1 MKRVRITLDPDEA
14 AQPPVYERL
23 TRDNALESVRIVNW
37 NVATPP
43 ATFLLRLTG
52 DYESFGATLA
62 GDETVLDFELF
73 PVGEVACHCYLVGEV
88 GPAARALFENFTRGS
103 LLTVPPIECHD
114 DGSSTFTI
122 VGTAADVQA
131 AVDGLPPGSSV
142 TVERVGGTRVTPDDA
157 LGRLSA
163 RQREALATAAALG
176 YYDTERSAT
185 CETVA
190 AEMGCATPTAAE
202 HLRKAEATLVRVAL
216 DDVSD

>member
-23 TRDNALESVRIVNW
+23 TRDNALASVSIVNW

-43 ATFLLRLTG
+43 TTFLLRVRG
-52 DYESFGATLA
+52 DYASFGATLA
-62 GDETVLDFELF
+62 GDDAVEDYELF
-73 PVGEVACHCYLVGEV
+73 PVGDATCHCYLAGTV
-88 GPAARALFENFTRGS
+88 GPAARALFDTFSRGS

-114 DGSSTFTI
+114 DGRSTFTI
-122 VGTAADVQA
+122 IGTAADVQA
-131 AVDGLPPGSSV
+131 AVDGVPPGTSV

-157 LGRLSA
+157 MGRLSA

-185 CETVA
+185 YETVA

-202 HLRKAEATLVRVAL
+202 HLRKAEATLVRATL
-216 DDVSD
+216 DDVSE

>member
-1 MKRVRITLDPDEA
+1 VKRVRITLDPDEA

-23 TRDNALESVRIVNW
+23 TGGNALESVRILNW
-37 NVATPP
+37 NVANPP

-52 DYESFGATLA
+52 DYESFGATLE
-62 GDETVLDFELF
+62 GDETVEDYELF
-73 PVGEVACHCYLVGEV
+73 PVGDGTCHCYLVGRV

-114 DGSSTFTI
+114 DGRSTYTI
-122 VGTAADVQA
+122 VGTAEDVQA

-142 TVERVGGTRVTPDDA
+142 TVEQVGGTRVTPDDA
-157 LGRLSA
+157 LGRLSG
-163 RQREALATAAALG
+163 RQREALATAVALG
-176 YYDTERSAT
+176 YYDTDRSAT

-202 HLRKAEATLVRVAL
+202 HLRKAEAMLVRSAL
-216 DDVSD
+216 EDFGD